1 MTESERLAAEH
12 ALGLLE
18 GEDLAEARRR
28 MLADPEF
35 ARSVADWQARL
46 APMLDDVE
54 PVEPD
59 PAVWSRIEAAVAT
72 SPRGEV
78 IQLRRAVRR
87 WQIGTGFAAAASV
100 ILALLAIRPAPP
112 TPAMNPGLIAAGSTA
127 ESSAQGKVLA
137 VTLAPGP
144 QSGPVMLVY
153 IPAQRRMLAV
163 GSGFAKSAA
172 HDYQLWLIPPGS
184 KPLPLGILSGDG
196 VQTMELPKAL
206 VQTIDHR
213 ASIAVSLEPKGG
225 SPTGL
230 PTGPVLASG
239 KVTAT

>member
-1 MTESERLAAEH
+1 MSESDRLAAEH

-18 GEDLAEARRR
+18 GEELAEARRR
-28 MLADPEF
+28 TLADPEF
-35 ARSVADWQARL
+35 ARSVADWQVRL

-59 PAVWSRIEAAVAT
+59 PAVWSRIEAAVAV

-78 IQLRRAVRR
+78 IQLRRTVRR
-87 WQIGTGFAAAASV
+87 WQIGTGLAAAASV
-100 ILALLAIRPAPP
+100 VLALLSLRPAPP
-112 TPAMNPGLIAAGSTA
+112 VPAVNPGLLAASSTT
-127 ESSAQGKVLA
+127 EGKVLA
-137 VTLAPGP
+137 AALAAGP

-153 IPAQRRMLAV
+153 IPSQRRMLAV

-196 VQTMELPKAL
+196 VQAMDLSKAL
-206 VQTIDHR
+206 VQAIDHR
-213 ASIAVSLEPKGG
+213 ASVAVSLEPKGG

-239 KVTAT
+239 KVSAT